1 MIDNVRIVA
10 VEIVCERNESLV
22 NRVVKEDDE
31 DAFEELRV
39 LVEDV
44 SGRSLTSQK
53 ACELLGEHLG
63 VDFVESE
70 DENVDSVDEGAE
82 YLSGFPVVNT
92 KGERLAFLNPNSSDK
107 IYHLVDLD
115 EEADSD
121 RKMRYQWGACGFS
134 SSYASKN
141 TATAMYIS
149 QADFSEDGL
158 FRDGEEVGKLCENC
172 LTAVKGESYGE

>member
-121 RKMRYQWGACGFS
+121 RKMRYQWELVVFLHHMHRRIQQLRCIFLKQIFQRMGYLEMVKKLG
-134 SSYASKN
+134 SY
-141 TATAMYIS
+141 
-149 QADFSEDGL
+149 
-158 FRDGEEVGKLCENC
+158 
-172 LTAVKGESYGE
+172 VKTV